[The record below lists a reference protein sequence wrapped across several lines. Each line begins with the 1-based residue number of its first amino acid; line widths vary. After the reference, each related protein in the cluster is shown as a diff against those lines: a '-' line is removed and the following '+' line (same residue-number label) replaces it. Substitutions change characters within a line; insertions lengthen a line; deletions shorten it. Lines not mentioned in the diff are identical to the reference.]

1 MMWLKH
7 VCKLAIDR
15 KERDGDP
22 QSVFVERFL
31 VGSSGNRRGFLQGT
45 GSRVAF
51 RGLS

>member
-31 VGSSGNRRGFLQGT
+31 ASAGTGGRKSFQGT